1 MDENL
6 LNENIYPIVGY
17 EYGNQRLFYVL
28 PVKNHR
34 VYIKI
39 NNNKLRSKA
48 WIQFK

>member
-1 MDENL
+1 MDENSM
-6 LNENIYPIVGY
+6 NENIYPIFGY
-17 EYGNQRLFYVL
+17 EYGQRLFYVL

-39 NNNKLRSKA
+39 NNKLRSKA